1 LRRLVVTIDGPA
13 ASGKSTTARTVA
25 KRLGYKYL
33 DTGAMYRAMGLKALR
48 TGVDVADEAGMAELA
63 RNTEIDVETLPAG
76 TRIMLDGEDVTEDLR
91 SPEVSAAASAVA
103 ALGPVRERMVEIQRA
118 LGADGGIVAEGRD
131 IGSVVFPDAE
141 VKIYLDADLRTR
153 AVRRKKELNGKG
165 MRVELA
171 RVERDIRSRDKS
183 DAGRRHSPLVVPD
196 GAAIID
202 TTDLT
207 IEEQI
212 EEVLREVR
220 VRMQVNGR

>member
-1 LRRLVVTIDGPA
+1 LKKLVVTIDGPA

-25 KRLGYKYL
+25 RRLGYKYL

-48 TGVDVADEAGMAELA
+48 TEVDVKDEAAMARVA
-63 RNTEIDVETLPAG
+63 RETEIDVETLAGG
-76 TRIMLDGEDVTEDLR
+76 TRVILDGSDVTDQLR

-103 ALGPVRERMVEIQRA
+103 ALGPVRERMVEIQRRI
-118 LGADGGIVAEGRD
+118 GADGGIVAEGRD
-131 IGSVVFPDAE
+131 IGSVVFPEAE

-153 AVRRKKELNGKG
+153 AIRRKKELNGQG
-165 MRVELA
+165 TRVALE

-183 DAGRRHSPLVVPD
+183 DSNRQHSPLVVPE

-212 EEVLREVR
+212 EDVLKEVR
-220 VRMQVNGR
+220 ARMQGNSR

>member
-1 LRRLVVTIDGPA
+1 LRKLIVTIDGPA

-25 KRLGYKYL
+25 RRLGYQYL

-48 TGVDVADEAGMAELA
+48 AGVDVGDEPAMAGLAAE
-63 RNTEIDVETLPAG
+63 TEIGVRTLSSG
-76 TRIMLDGEDVTEDLR
+76 TRIMLDGVDVTDELR

-103 ALGPVRERMVEIQRA
+103 ALGLVRDRMVEIQRRI
-118 LGADGGIVAEGRD
+118 GSEGGIVAEGRD

-153 AVRRKKELNGKG
+153 AMRRKKELNGRGK
-165 MRVELA
+165 RVELEK
-171 RVERDIRSRDKS
+171 VERDIRSRDKS
-183 DAGRRHSPLVVPD
+183 DSNRQHSPLVVPE
-196 GAAIID
+196 GATIVD

-212 EEVLREVR
+212 QEVLAEVR
-220 VRMQVNGR
+220 ARM

>member
-1 LRRLVVTIDGPA
+1 MKKLVVTIDGPA

-33 DTGAMYRAMGLKALR
+33 DTGAMYRAMGLKALK
-48 TGVDVADEAGMAELA
+48 TGVSVKDEGDMAELA
-63 RNTEIDVETLPAG
+63 RGTEIDVKTLASG
-76 TRIMLDGEDVTEDLR
+76 TRILLDGVDVTDELR

-103 ALGPVRERMVEIQRA
+103 ALRPVRERMVEIQRA
-118 LGADGGIVAEGRD
+118 IGEEGGIVAEGRD

-153 AVRRKKELNGKG
+153 AMRRKKELNGKG
-165 MRVELA
+165 TRVELG

-183 DAGRRHSPLVVPD
+183 DSNRQHSPLVVPD
-196 GAAIID
+196 GATVVD

-212 EEVLREVR
+212 EEVLSEVR
-220 VRMQVNGR
+220 MLLQGN

>member
-1 LRRLVVTIDGPA
+1 MRRLVVTIDGPA

>member
-1 LRRLVVTIDGPA
+1 LKKLVVTIDGPA

-25 KRLGYKYL
+25 RRLGYDYL

-63 RNTEIDVETLPAG
+63 RDTNIDVKTLASG
-76 TRIMLDGEDVTEDLR
+76 THIILDGVDVTEELR
-91 SPEVSAAASAVA
+91 TPEVSAAASAVA
-103 ALGPVRERMVEIQRA
+103 ALGPVRERMVEIQREV
-118 LGADGGIVAEGRD
+118 GSEGGIVAEGRD

-165 MRVELA
+165 TRVELA
-171 RVERDIRSRDKS
+171 RVERDIRSRDKTDS
-183 DAGRRHSPLVVPD
+183 NRQHSPLVIPE
-196 GAAIID
+196 GAAIVN
-202 TTDLT
+202 TTHLT

-220 VRMQVNGR
+220 ARM

>member
-1 LRRLVVTIDGPA
+1 MRKLVVTIDGPA

-48 TGVDVADEAGMAELA
+48 AKADVGDEARMAEIA
-63 RNTEIDVETLPAG
+63 AQTEIDVETLSSG
-76 TRIMLDGEDVTEDLR
+76 TRILLDGADVTDELR
-91 SPEVSAAASAVA
+91 SPEVSAAASTVA
-103 ALGPVRERMVEIQRA
+103 ALRPVRERMVEIQRTI
-118 LGADGGIVAEGRD
+118 GAEGGIVAEGRD

-153 AVRRKKELNGKG
+153 AMRRKKELNGKG
-165 MRVELA
+165 TVVELGK
-171 RVERDIRSRDKS
+171 VERDIRSRDKS
-183 DAGRRHSPLVVPD
+183 DSRRQHSPLVVPD
-196 GAAIID
+196 GATVVD

-212 EEVLREVR
+212 EEVLRQVR
-220 VRMQVNGR
+220 AILQGN